1 MHSGPCR
8 GTYSKLKGPRDIYLD
23 RARECAALTIPSL
36 LMEEGTTAHTRI
48 QTPYQS
54 VGARG
59 VNNLS
64 SKLMMALFPP
74 NTPFFKL
81 SVDDYTLAD
90 LTGGDDTARAEVE
103 KALNTIERAVITELE
118 AEGMRN
124 ALHEAVRHLI
134 VTGNYLIAL
143 PKEGNL
149 KGFGLDR
156 YVVSRD
162 PQGNLKQVI
171 IHEQFSPD
179 TLDPDLLREVGFT
192 NMDGEV
198 DVGDSKQIDVFTK
211 YYIDQ
216 EEDGSKRRWRTYQE
230 INDMIVPGTEG
241 SYPIDT
247 PPIMALRWTS
257 ITGEN
262 YGRSHVE
269 ELFGDLMSLE
279 GLHKAVLDG
288 SAASARLLVMV
299 NPNGVTKKDQ
309 VARADNGAVI
319 TGKATD
325 VEMLQV
331 NKASDLQVASQT
343 SIRIEQRLAQAFVME
358 SAVIR
363 DAERVTAEE
372 IRTLAAMLENALSGI
387 FSLLSND
394 LQSPLVNRLMARM
407 QDQKKLPR
415 LPEGVVKPAIVT
427 GLEALGRGH
436 DLTKYGQLLQMV
448 APLGPEAMA
457 MINVGDLIQRT
468 ATSLGIDSDGLI
480 KSQEQIQAE
489 QEQAAQ
495 MQMAQMVAQ
504 EGMGMIRDQNNQ
516 AQPSE

>member
-1 MHSGPCR
+1 
-8 GTYSKLKGPRDIYLD
+8 
-23 RARECAALTIPSL
+23 
-36 LMEEGTTAHTRI
+36 
-48 QTPYQS
+48 
-54 VGARG
+54 
-59 VNNLS
+59 
-64 SKLMMALFPP
+64 
-74 NTPFFKL
+74 
-81 SVDDYTLAD
+81 
-90 LTGGDDTARAEVE
+90 
-103 KALNTIERAVITELE
+103 
-118 AEGMRN
+118 
-124 ALHEAVRHLI
+124 
-134 VTGNYLIAL
+134 
-143 PKEGNL
+143 
-149 KGFGLDR
+149 
-156 YVVSRD
+156 
-162 PQGNLKQVI
+162 
-171 IHEQFSPD
+171 
-179 TLDPDLLREVGFT
+179 
-192 NMDGEV
+192 V

-241 SYPIDT
+241 SYPIET
-247 PPIMALRWTS
+247 PPIMALRWCS

-457 MINVGDLIQRT
+457 MINIGDLIQRT